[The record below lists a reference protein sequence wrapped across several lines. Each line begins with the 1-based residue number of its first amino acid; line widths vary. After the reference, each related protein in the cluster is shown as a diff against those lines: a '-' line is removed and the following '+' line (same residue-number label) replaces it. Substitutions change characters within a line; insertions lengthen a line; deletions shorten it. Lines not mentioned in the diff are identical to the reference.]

1 LTVGAPPV
9 GEIHT
14 FDDPRGLERPDGG
27 AVILDGRDITKLDE
41 DALARFRGEN
51 IGIVFQSFQL
61 IPTMTGA

>member
-1 LTVGAPPV
+1 MTLA
-9 GEIHT
+9 
-14 FDDPRGLERPDGG
+14 GLERPDGG

-61 IPTMTGA
+61 IPP